1 MRNVKRAGWILPW
14 ILLFYRTLKDTQYS
28 PIVRLHMAKCMETFL
43 KVLGLLRHIKQG
55 IAQWCERSPPSDLV
69 RAQIP
74 ASGRRRCVTS
84 KSL

>member
-1 MRNVKRAGWILPW
+1 MCKGHADYQAPW

-55 IAQWCERSPPSDLV
+55 LAQWCEHSPATDLAP
-69 RAQIP
+69 AQIP
-74 ASGRRRCVTS
+74 ASGKRRCATS